1 MRGLCKAQNQIYS
14 EDLRYFCY
22 SGNYTWN
29 VGHDF
34 AEKKNGS
41 KVLLK
46 QGGSPGAAGMQN

>member
-34 AEKKNGS
+34 AEKKKMGQKS
-41 KVLLK
+41 C
-46 QGGSPGAAGMQN
+46 